1 MGYSIVLNYLRQI
14 ELDKISLKQLTLKT
28 VILLALMS
36 GQRIQTIPVLK
47 TTIINILYSELE
59 FTLIVFK
66 KQTKPGSIYFIKHLL
81 Q

>member
-14 ELDKISLKQLTLKT
+14 ELDNISLKQLTLKT

-59 FTLIVFK
+59 FYIDCF
-66 KQTKPGSIYFIKHLL
+66 
-81 Q
+81 

>member
-14 ELDKISLKQLTLKT
+14 ELDNISLKQLTLKT

-47 TTIINILYSELE
+47 TTIINILNSELE
-59 FTLIVFK
+59 FYIDCF
-66 KQTKPGSIYFIKHLL
+66 
-81 Q
+81 